1 MIREIHF
8 SYRNGDERG
17 LYEMEDLSDGE
28 LMWLAL
34 WHKITVGKI
43 HCSFTM
49 SRMCILMMTGAGILS
64 ALYMPCAVW
73 MGPAEMS
80 FW

>member
-28 LMWLAL
+28 LMWL
-34 WHKITVGKI
+34 
-43 HCSFTM
+43 
-49 SRMCILMMTGAGILS
+49 
-64 ALYMPCAVW
+64 
-73 MGPAEMS
+73 GPHWPDPYGPEPLRGEYIVPL
-80 FW
+80 